1 MIKSSKIDVEKLNTI
16 ITEIKS
22 SDNQELVQAM
32 DFLSE
37 DFEETKQMIVN
48 LSIHLDNVENLY
60 NKILVEYNSRTNYE

>member
-32 DFLSE
+32 DFLTE
-37 DFEETKQMIVN
+37 DFEETKQMIIN

-60 NKILVEYNSRTNYE
+60 NKILVEYNSRNNYE

>member
-32 DFLSE
+32 DFLTE

-60 NKILVEYNSRTNYE
+60 NKILVEYNSRNNYE

>member
-60 NKILVEYNSRTNYE
+60 NKILVEYNSRNNYE

>member
-22 SDNQELVQAM
+22 SDNQELIQAM

-60 NKILVEYNSRTNYE
+60 NKILVEYNSRNNYE

>member
-1 MIKSSKIDVEKLNTI
+1 MIKSSKIDVE
-16 ITEIKS
+16 
-22 SDNQELVQAM
+22 ELVQAM